1 MVYIKDTMTGKNLR
15 RIRQRLE
22 MTQSKMGIAIGMRKN
37 SVARMER
44 GEMPIRKT
52 TVMAVKYLL
61 LVKKSKPKRRA

>member
-1 MVYIKDTMTGKNLR
+1 MYIMTGKNLR

-22 MTQSKMGIAIGMRKN
+22 MTQSEMAISIGMRKN

-52 TVMAVKYLL
+52 TVMAVRYLL
-61 LVKKSKPKRRA
+61 VMKSKKREK

>member
-1 MVYIKDTMTGKNLR
+1 MYIMTGKNLR

-22 MTQSKMGIAIGMRKN
+22 MTQSEMAICIGMRKN

-52 TVMAVKYLL
+52 TVMAVRYLL
-61 LVKKSKPKRRA
+61 VMKSKKGGK

>member
-1 MVYIKDTMTGKNLR
+1 MYIMTGKNLR

-22 MTQSKMGIAIGMRKN
+22 MTQSEMGIAIGMRKN

-52 TVMAVKYLL
+52 TVMAVRYLL
-61 LVKKSKPKRRA
+61 VMKSKKGGR